1 MHFETLVVY
10 KIHIHCHATKLMQH
24 LLWIFNPRPLRP
36 KGYCR
41 HLRLSVCPSVLL
53 SVCPRKHRVSL
64 QLMTSCYMN
73 FAIIIQWIYFTIWR
87 KIKKNHHHYNTIL
100 SLYNI
105 ISRHY
110 KKSLLRSH
118 KYHGHEELSMDT
130 NYPTWRRQERR
141 SKYAVQLASW
151 QLRSNSP
158 KMSVCLSVP
167 IILVN
172 TVTQSVYQIN
182 PALVGWL

>member
-1 MHFETLVVY
+1 MSHLISSRHISLLSLVKSRSALYLHGANHLENTTMSHFYTPVWKTDVL
-10 KIHIHCHATKLMQH
+10 
-24 LLWIFNPRPLRP
+24 
-36 KGYCR
+36 CR
-41 HLRLSVCPSVLL
+41 GNVVCPS
-53 SVCPRKHRVSL
+53 VSL

-73 FAIIIQWIYFTIWR
+73 FAIIIQWIYFTIWK

-110 KKSLLRSH
+110 KKSLLLRSQI
-118 KYHGHEELSMDT
+118 YHGYEELSTDT
-130 NYPTWRRQERR
+130 NYPMWRRRERR

-158 KMSVCLSVP
+158 K
-167 IILVN
+167 
-172 TVTQSVYQIN
+172 T
-182 PALVGWL
+182 